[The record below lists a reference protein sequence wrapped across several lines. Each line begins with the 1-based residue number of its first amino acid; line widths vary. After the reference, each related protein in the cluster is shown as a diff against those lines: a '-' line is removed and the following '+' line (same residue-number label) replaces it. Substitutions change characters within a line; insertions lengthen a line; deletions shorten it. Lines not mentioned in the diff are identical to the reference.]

1 MVFTMIGILAGI
13 AYPTFI
19 SIMERARKIQAA
31 NEEQQIITAV
41 NAYYT
46 EYGKYPLA
54 AADTIYGPAANPNA
68 DLFYSLRAVASG
80 ANVNNA
86 INTRAIVFISP
97 PDVKNPSQPKSG
109 IGTTSSTG
117 QYFDPWG
124 TPYNVEIDGNYD
136 NQITNPYSDI
146 DGSAGATPLRSGVI
160 GWSYGSDRLLGTGG
174 NGIYKDSDDVISWQ

>member
-1 MVFTMIGILAGI
+1 MESILHQLAQTLPQLTDRAG
-13 AYPTFI
+13 PNTNDVLF
-19 SIMERARKIQAA
+19 
-31 NEEQQIITAV
+31 NE
-41 NAYYT
+41 
-46 EYGKYPLA
+46 
-54 AADTIYGPAANPNA
+54 
-68 DLFYSLRAVASG
+68 LRAAG
-80 ANVNNA
+80 AFTL
-86 INTRAIVFISP
+86 NTRQIVFISP

-109 IGTTSSTG
+109 IGTTSFTG

>member
-1 MVFTMIGILAGI
+1 
-13 AYPTFI
+13 
-19 SIMERARKIQAA
+19 MENIRWLLPIRS
-31 NEEQQIITAV
+31 T
-41 NAYYT
+41 
-46 EYGKYPLA
+46 
-54 AADTIYGPAANPNA
+54 GPAANPND

-109 IGTTSSTG
+109 IGTTSFTG